1 MLTIVT
7 HVHSLSGVD
16 QEEVARRCEAEESR
30 VAVDPDVGAARIQQ
44 LVRQVSTL
52 TCGTAA
58 ALWATATAALT
69 VAHLNA
75 THDSSHSAI
84 HRGQTYKCEPT
95 QCG

>member
-1 MLTIVT
+1 MFYVACGRSMLCGMLTVVM

-30 VAVDPDVGAARIQQ
+30 VTVDPDVGAARIQQ

-58 ALWATATAALT
+58 ALWAT
-69 VAHLNA
+69 VRSGR
-75 THDSSHSAI
+75 SS
-84 HRGQTYKCEPT
+84 TY
-95 QCG
+95 CGTFECHAR